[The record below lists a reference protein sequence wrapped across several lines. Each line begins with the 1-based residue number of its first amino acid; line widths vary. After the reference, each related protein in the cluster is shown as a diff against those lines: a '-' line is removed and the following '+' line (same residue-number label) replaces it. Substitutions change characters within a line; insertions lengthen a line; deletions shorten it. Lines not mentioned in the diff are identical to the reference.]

1 MPTTVN
7 ESDLNDNKNTEEKV
21 EKLTDKSPEQIEQM
35 LDTLGE
41 LDNMS
46 PDDVQKLLNREENKK
61 PAVEEVRRGNAEIET
76 DDGTKVI
83 NIDAKDKSNTS
94 VDDALEDIA
103 IDFQN
108 AGDLGSA
115 PTSSAEISST
125 QQQR

>member
-1 MPTTVN
+1 MN
-7 ESDLNDNKNTEEKV
+7 ESELNDDRNTEETV

-41 LDNMS
+41 LDDMS

-83 NIDAKDKSNTS
+83 NIDAKDKSNPS

-103 IDFQN
+103 IDFQD
-108 AGDLGSA
+108 AGGLGSA
-115 PTSSAEISST
+115 PASSAEAASA